1 MDSVVSWLLITIVC
15 FYAGIKIFI
24 TFVNEQEKR
33 KRQSEYFWNLE
44 GK

>member
-1 MDSVVSWLLITIVC
+1 MDSVVSWLLITIIC

-33 KRQSEYFWNLE
+33 KRQSEYFWILE